1 MQEQRGQHQADTGH
15 GTSGKN
21 EGTVPSQEK
30 NNFSKEQYQYRGL
43 QLRTAILF

>member
-21 EGTVPSQEK
+21 EGTIAMKNTIFQK
-30 NNFSKEQYQYRGL
+30 NNINIGGCN
-43 QLRTAILF
+43 